1 MKCEVCGCENKENAL
16 FCAKC
21 GKALK
26 EEPIA
31 LDLQEIK
38 VPAASRKARIVKVNT
53 KKSADG
59 TQQAQNSEQAEE
71 NMVLFNPEKEA
82 VEKADEQARAA
93 QQAKEAQTPAEN
105 TDIPATDT
113 EMPAEES
120 DYIELQPT
128 PKPTQTPADTGATMQ
143 DDPTLAPM
151 KIKNWIPVFILSAIP
166 VVNLIMLLV
175 WSFSSRTNKSKQSF
189 ARLCLICTLILVVLA
204 VIAAIL
210 MQSVFHMNFSNLLQ
224 GIK

>member
-1 MKCEVCGCENKENAL
+1 MKCEVCGCDNKENAL

-53 KKSADG
+53 KKSADD
-59 TQQAQNSEQAEE
+59 TQQAQNGEQAKE

-93 QQAKEAQTPAEN
+93 QQAAEPETVAETPAE
-105 TDIPATDT
+105 D
-113 EMPAEES
+113 S
-120 DYIELQPT
+120 DYIELQTT
-128 PKPTQTPADTGATMQ
+128 PKPDQTPADTGATMQ

-151 KIKNWIPVFILSAIP
+151 KIKNWIPVFILSAVP

>member
-16 FCAKC
+16 FCTKC

-53 KKSADG
+53 KKSAND

-93 QQAKEAQTPAEN
+93 QQATQARA
-105 TDIPATDT
+105 AT
-113 EMPAEES
+113 
-120 DYIELQPT
+120 
-128 PKPTQTPADTGATMQ
+128 ATMTPTT
-143 DDPTLAPM
+143 PTLR
-151 KIKNWIPVFILSAIP
+151 IR
-166 VVNLIMLLV
+166 
-175 WSFSSRTNKSKQSF
+175 RTDF
-189 ARLCLICTLILVVLA
+189 D
-204 VIAAIL
+204 
-210 MQSVFHMNFSNLLQ
+210 
-224 GIK
+224 

>member
-53 KKSADG
+53 KKSADD
-59 TQQAQNSEQAEE
+59 TQQAQNGEQVEE

-93 QQAKEAQTPAEN
+93 QQAAEPETAAETPAE
-105 TDIPATDT
+105 D
-113 EMPAEES
+113 S
-120 DYIELQPT
+120 DYIELQTT
-128 PKPTQTPADTGATMQ
+128 PKPTQTPADTGAVMQ

>member
-21 GKALK
+21 GKAIK

-53 KKSADG
+53 KKSADD
-59 TQQAQNSEQAEE
+59 TQQAQNGEQAEE

-82 VEKADEQARAA
+82 VEKEDEQARAA
-93 QQAKEAQTPAEN
+93 QQAAEPETPAE
-105 TDIPATDT
+105 T
-113 EMPAEES
+113 PAEDS
-120 DYIELQPT
+120 DYIELQAT